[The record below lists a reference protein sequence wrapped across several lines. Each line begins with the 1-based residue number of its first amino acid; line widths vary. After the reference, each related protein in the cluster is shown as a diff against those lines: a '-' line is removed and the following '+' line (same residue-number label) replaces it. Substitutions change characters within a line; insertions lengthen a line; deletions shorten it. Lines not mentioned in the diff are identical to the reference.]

1 MNMIF
6 SGEYDPPVPRVCHGA
21 APLEGRGSASG
32 AAPRHLLQQGL
43 PRVREQRQVPRQ
55 WCSSGE
61 WILHTHTQWEW
72 GKGRK
77 TAWKLPIPL
86 DLERKTFINTR
97 RFWTY
102 TDLKTNDKTTKY
114 ICLKGCPQ
122 TCVLVRIL
130 LSHRRRKTKWTVN
143 FGRLEQSV
151 LIKGLW
157 LRLQKKHPVQ
167 RLVYK
172 TCDTATSKNGDY
184 DRFYCLSPSDIFHQG
199 SRRWNMSYFVH
210 LSTRW
215 LVRMV
220 WISGIYN
227 C

>member
-1 MNMIF
+1 MSTIHLF
-6 SGEYDPPVPRVCHGA
+6 PGYATGPRPSKDVA
-21 APLEGRGSASG
+21 
-32 AAPRHLLQQGL
+32 LL
-43 PRVREQRQVPRQ
+43 RVRRPVTFSNKVFPA
-55 WCSSGE
+55 CVNSGRFPANDVAAVSGFYT
-61 WILHTHTQWEW
+61 HTHTQWEW